1 MVQAKTILIAA
12 LQTLLLVLIPS
23 DAVADEKE
31 RLFQFGLVPPVS
43 SNGSN
48 SGRTVNAISVNLIG
62 GYSAG
67 TRIFELGSV
76 WNASREF
83 TKGLQL
89 AELVRAQLQFHT
101 DKRCSQHCRIRRFS
115 VTAGRSAECG

>member
-1 MVQAKTILIAA
+1 MIAA

-23 DAVADEKE
+23 DAVADDKE

-67 TRIFELGSV
+67 TRISEVYGMPPESLRKV
-76 WNASREF
+76 
-83 TKGLQL
+83 
-89 AELVRAQLQFHT
+89 
-101 DKRCSQHCRIRRFS
+101 CSWQDC
-115 VTAGRSAECG
+115 